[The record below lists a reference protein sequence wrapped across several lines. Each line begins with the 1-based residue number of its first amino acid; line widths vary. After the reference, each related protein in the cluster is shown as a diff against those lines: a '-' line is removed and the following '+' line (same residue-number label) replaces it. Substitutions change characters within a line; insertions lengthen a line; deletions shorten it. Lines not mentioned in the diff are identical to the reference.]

1 MASEASM
8 HKQKVAQAREDV
20 GRMLAEA
27 GKILDSDNPNYSR
40 VSELFTYMETACW
53 SGSNHACD
61 LSIMER
67 AGTKQNGEAKP

>member
-1 MASEASM
+1 MTTKASM
-8 HKQKVAQAREDV
+8 HKEKVAQAREEV

-27 GKILDSDNPNYSR
+27 GQILDSDNPNYSR
-40 VSELFTYMETACW
+40 LSELFTYMETACW

-67 AGTKQNGEAKP
+67 NEANQNDGATR